1 MENQNVLYDL
11 KNLYRIFDHL
21 DGLIDAPEF
30 VFDEHDLPD
39 KQQILEYFKQGRQ
52 IMPGLMMGPVTDM
65 IDQENTEVMALNGFY
80 TDGVF
85 VWCLDVPF
93 HFRAHNIALPEILLN
108 HIRSS
113 QYKVPEL
120 DSTQLDL
127 IEHQYRE
134 EINVILVHSKKHES
148 PCQ

>member
-1 MENQNVLYDL
+1 M
-11 KNLYRIFDHL
+11 
-21 DGLIDAPEF
+21 
-30 VFDEHDLPD
+30 FDEHDLPD

-93 HFRAHNIALPEILLN
+93 HFRAHNTALPEILLN

-120 DSTQLDL
+120 DSAQLDL